1 MLLPTRAS
9 GRAGRSAGA
18 IPQDEREGMPYS
30 VTTEADVLR
39 KYRTIAVVGASSDP
53 EKPAHYVP
61 AFLQQHGYRI
71 IPVNPNEADVLG
83 EKSYPD
89 LASVPD
95 AVEVVEIFRRSE
107 DVPPVVEEAIRI
119 GAKAV
124 WMQEGIVHEAA
135 ARRAAEAG
143 LEVVMDRCMKTELRE
158 LMESGGA

>member
-1 MLLPTRAS
+1 
-9 GRAGRSAGA
+9 
-18 IPQDEREGMPYS
+18 MPYS